1 MAKEKENKELPQKR
15 VFEHNGVKYAV
26 RRPTFEEVI
35 KANEEKAKAFN
46 QALQRGDMLR
56 DQLDEELRKRSLW
69 NDDRELRYQQLKAKV
84 IDGDFQLSKGGIKLS
99 EAKSLA
105 LEMAAARK
113 EMVDLLSSRTEL
125 DSNTCEGKA
134 DTVRFNY
141 LYSSCL
147 VYEDSG
153 ESYFPNGIVDYLVKQ
168 DDEVVIK
175 GATEFY
181 YLLSNVDDPDS
192 STPEEAFLQEY
203 GFVNDSGQLID
214 EQGRLVDDQGRHL
227 DEEGNYIKWISDTE
241 FEFVDSK
248 GRPVD
253 KITGNYDVGFSPFL
267 DDDGEPVVL
276 EKEEPKPKK
285 RGRPRKKK
293 AEEPELEKN
302 ESEETETVASE

>member
-1 MAKEKENKELPQKR
+1 MTDKDKPIMEEKR

-26 RRPTFEEVI
+26 RRPTFDEII
-35 KANEEKAKAFN
+35 KANEERAKAFN
-46 QALQRGDMLR
+46 DALQRGDMLR
-56 DQLDEELRKRSLW
+56 DQLEEELRRRSLW
-69 NDDRELRYQQLKAKV
+69 TDKIQARYESLRQDV
-84 IDGDFQLSKGGIKLS
+84 IDGDFKLSKGGI
-99 EAKSLA
+99 SLA
-105 LEMAAARK
+105 EAREIALKMSDARK
-113 EMVDLLSSRTEL
+113 EMVELLSSRSDL

-141 LYSSCL
+141 LYSACL

-253 KITGNYDVGFSPFL
+253 KVTGNYNVGFSPFL
-267 DDDGEPVVL
+267 DDDGEPVIL

-302 ESEETETVASE
+302 ESEETEKVASE

>member
-141 LYSSCL
+141 LYSACL

-153 ESYFPNGIVDYLVKQ
+153 EPYFKGGIADYILQ
-168 DDEVVIK
+168 QESPIVIK

-181 YLLSNVDDPDS
+181 YLLSS
-192 STPEEAFLQEY
+192 SDESEAKTREESFLLDY
-203 GFVNDSGQLID
+203 GFVNENGQFIDKEGRLTDREGRHID
-214 EQGRLVDDQGRHL
+214 EF
-227 DEEGNYIKWISDTE
+227 GNFIKWTSKNKFDY
-241 FEFVDSK
+241 VDAD

-253 KITGNYDVGFSPFL
+253 KDKGTYDIEFSPFL
-267 DDDGEPVVL
+267 DDTGSPVVL
-276 EKEEPKPKK
+276 EKDKPKK
-285 RGRPRKKK
+285 RGRPKKK

-302 ESEETETVASE
+302 ESEETETVTSE